1 MDHRLTRL
9 IAVASSSV
17 LVLTIL
23 AAAPAA
29 VRAGSTA
36 YIGDGTGSG
45 ACDTPTYTTN
55 GSADDVE
62 FNTAVGLEYGSIDNI
77 LYVCPG
83 TYDIEDQINV
93 PGDLTIEGVSGA
105 AATVLDSDG
114 TSRILELFDDSIIR
128 GLTFKDGDAG
138 GGDGGAIYSHNYDLT
153 VEDSVFV
160 NNQGSDGGAI
170 SADGYLDLVLDST
183 FTNNH
188 ADDDG
193 GAIFVNYDIFDD
205 NVDGESGL
213 IGNTFSGNTA
223 DDDGGAVVVNSD
235 LESSSAISGNTFS
248 NNVADEDE
256 NDSGRGGAVWV
267 SDDTNGTFTSN
278 TFSDNSAVYGG
289 AVWVGGDIEEL
300 IGDNTFSGN
309 TADEDGGA
317 VYENEDFDGAV
328 SDNIFS
334 GNSAGGDGGAVF
346 VLESITDTFS
356 GNTFSGNTAG
366 GDGGGVF
373 QDSDGELYG
382 TISGNRFISNTA
394 TEDGGGLHVQ
404 NLDGGGVIT
413 RNQFR
418 TNTAGGNGGGAWL
431 DDTGYAGPELA
442 VVSGNMF
449 RSNRA
454 EGSGGGLYLYWTNTD
469 VAPKNVT
476 RNSFRSNRAGDIG
489 GGIAIMGLQDC
500 VPELTTRQAAR
511 AFKKNKYASNR
522 ASGSRRS
529 MNVGADPCVAD
540 PF

>member
-1 MDHRLTRL
+1 MDSKLTRL

-29 VRAGSTA
+29 VRAGTTA

-45 ACDTPTYTTN
+45 ECDTPDYLTN
-55 GSADDVE
+55 GSADDVV
-62 FNTAVGLEYGSIDNI
+62 FNDAVDGEYGDIDNI

-83 TYDIEDQINV
+83 TYDIEDHIYV
-93 PGDLTIEGVSGA
+93 PGDLTIESVAGA

-114 TSRILELFDDSIIR
+114 TSRILDLNGDSIIR
-128 GLTFKDGDAG
+128 GLTFKDGNAG
-138 GGDGGAIYSHNYDLT
+138 GGDGGAIYSDSYELT
-153 VEDSVFV
+153 VEDSIFV

-170 SADGYLDLVLDST
+170 SADGCLDLVLDST

-193 GAIFVNYDIFDD
+193 GAIYVDDDIFDD
-205 NVDGESGL
+205 NEDGESGL

-223 DDDGGAVVVNSD
+223 NEDGGAVFVNYD
-235 LESSSAISGNTFS
+235 LEASSVISGNTFS
-248 NNVADEDE
+248 NNVADENTD
-256 NDSGRGGAVWV
+256 DSGDGGAVWV
-267 SDDTNGTFTSN
+267 SDDTNGTLTSN

-289 AVWVGGDIEEL
+289 AVWVGDDIEEL
-300 IGDNTFSGN
+300 IGGNTFSGN
-309 TADEDGGA
+309 TANEDGGA
-317 VYENEDFDGAV
+317 LYTNEDFDGAL

-334 GNSAGGDGGAVF
+334 GNSAGGNGGAVF
-346 VLESITDTFS
+346 VFDAITDTFS

-366 GDGGGVF
+366 GNGGGIFQYGDDGGAL
-373 QDSDGELYG
+373 SG
-382 TISGNRFISNTA
+382 TISGNRFVSNTA
-394 TEDGGGLHVQ
+394 TEDGGGLHLR
-404 NLDGGGVIT
+404 NLSGDGVIT

-431 DDTGYAGPELA
+431 DDTGEAGSELA
-442 VVSGNMF
+442 IVSGNMF

-454 EGSGGGLYLYWTNTD
+454 EGSGGGMYIYWTNTS
-469 VAPKNVT
+469 VAPSKMT

-489 GGIAIMGLQDC
+489 GGIAIMGLNDC

-529 MNVGADPCVAD
+529 MNVGADPCVD
-540 PF
+540 

>member
-1 MDHRLTRL
+1 MDSKLTRL

-29 VRAGSTA
+29 VRAGTTA

-45 ACDTPTYTTN
+45 PCDTPLYLTN

-62 FNTAVGLEYGSIDNI
+62 FNDAVDGEDGSIDNI

-83 TYDIEDQINV
+83 TYDIEDYIEVN
-93 PGDLTIEGVSGA
+93 GALTIESVASA

-128 GLTFKDGDAG
+128 GLTFKDGNAG

-160 NNQGSDGGAI
+160 NNQGSGGGAIYAIDLDLVLGSTFTDNSADNDGGAI
-170 SADGYLDLVLDST
+170 YVHQDIVDG
-183 FTNNH
+183 N
-188 ADDDG
+188 G
-193 GAIFVNYDIFDD
+193 
-205 NVDGESGL
+205 DGESGL

-235 LESSSAISGNTFS
+235 LDSSSAISGNTFS
-248 NNVADEDE
+248 NNVADK
-256 NDSGRGGAVWV
+256 NTTGSGDGGAVWV
-267 SDDTNGTFTSN
+267 RDDTNGTLTSN

-317 VYENEDFDGAV
+317 VFENEDFDGAL

-334 GNSAGGDGGAVF
+334 GNSAGDDGGAVF

-366 GDGGGVF
+366 SDGGGIY
-373 QDSDGELYG
+373 QDGDDGGALSG
-382 TISGNRFISNTA
+382 TISGNRFVSNTA
-394 TEDGGGLHVQ
+394 TEDGGGLHLR
-404 NLDGGGVIT
+404 NLSGDGVIT

-431 DDTGYAGPELA
+431 DDTGEAGPELA

-449 RSNRA
+449 RGNRA
-454 EGSGGGLYLYWTNTD
+454 EGSGGGLYLDWTDTD

-489 GGIAIMGLQDC
+489 GGIAIMGVNNC

-529 MNVGADPCVAD
+529 MNVGADPCVD
-540 PF
+540 

>member
-29 VRAGSTA
+29 VRAGTTA

-45 ACDTPTYTTN
+45 ACDTPDYTTN

-62 FNTAVGLEYGSIDNI
+62 FNDAVDGEYGDIDNI

-114 TSRILELFDDSIIR
+114 TSRILDLDGDSIIR
-128 GLTFKDGDAG
+128 GLTFKDGDAD
-138 GGDGGAIYSHNYDLT
+138 GGDGGAIYSDDYDLT
-153 VEDSVFV
+153 VEDSIFV

-193 GAIFVNYDIFDD
+193 GAIFVGYNIYDD
-205 NVDGESGL
+205 NGDGESGL

-223 DDDGGAVVVNSD
+223 DDSGGAVFVNSD
-235 LESSSAISGNTFS
+235 LEASSVISGNTFS

-256 NDSGRGGAVWV
+256 NDSGDGGAVWV

-309 TADEDGGA
+309 TANEDGGA
-317 VYENEDFDGAV
+317 LYTDEDFDGAL

-334 GNSAGGDGGAVF
+334 GNSAGDDGGAVF

-394 TEDGGGLHVQ
+394 TEDGGGLHLR
-404 NLDGGGVIT
+404 NLSGDGVIT

-431 DDTGYAGPELA
+431 DDTGEAGPELA
-442 VVSGNMF
+442 IVSGNMF

-454 EGSGGGLYLYWTNTD
+454 EGSGGGLYLYWTDTE

-489 GGIAIMGLQDC
+489 GGIAIMGVNGC

-529 MNVGADPCVAD
+529 MNVGADPCVG
-540 PF
+540 P

>member
-29 VRAGSTA
+29 VRAGTTA

-45 ACDTPTYTTN
+45 ACDTPDYTTN

-62 FNTAVGLEYGSIDNI
+62 FNDAVDGEDGSIDNI

-83 TYDIEDQINV
+83 TYDIEDYIEVN
-93 PGDLTIEGVSGA
+93 GALTIESVAGA

-114 TSRILELFDDSIIR
+114 TSRILALYGDSIIR

-138 GGDGGAIYSHNYDLT
+138 GGDGGAIYSGDYDLT
-153 VEDSVFV
+153 VEDSIFV

-193 GAIFVNYDIFDD
+193 GAIFVDYNIYDD
-205 NVDGESGL
+205 NGDGESGL

-223 DDDGGAVVVNSD
+223 DDDGGAVHAEED
-235 LESSSAISGNTFS
+235 LSASSVISRNTFS
-248 NNVADEDE
+248 NNVADSDL
-256 NDSGRGGAVWV
+256 SG
-267 SDDTNGTFTSN
+267 D
-278 TFSDNSAVYGG
+278 
-289 AVWVGGDIEEL
+289 
-300 IGDNTFSGN
+300 
-309 TADEDGGA
+309 
-317 VYENEDFDGAV
+317 
-328 SDNIFS
+328 
-334 GNSAGGDGGAVF
+334 GDGGAVSIDDMDGSATGNEF
-346 VLESITDTFS
+346 TTNSAESGGAMRIDDLQNSLSNNKFISNSAVGQGGGLRIDDIVETSVVSRNQFR
-356 GNTFSGNTAG
+356 GNTAG
-366 GDGGGVF
+366 GDGGGAWID
-373 QDSDGELYG
+373 DSSDDG
-382 TISGNRFISNTA
+382 S
-394 TEDGGGLHVQ
+394 
-404 NLDGGGVIT
+404 
-413 RNQFR
+413 
-418 TNTAGGNGGGAWL
+418 
-431 DDTGYAGPELA
+431 ELA
-442 VVSGNMF
+442 VVRGNMF
-449 RSNRA
+449 RGNRA
-454 EGSGGGLYLYWTNTD
+454 EGSGGGLYLYWTDTD

-489 GGIAIMGLQDC
+489 GGIAIMGLQEC
-500 VPELTTRQAAR
+500 VSELTTRQAAR

-529 MNVGADPCVAD
+529 MNVGAEPCEWG
-540 PF
+540 F

>member
-1 MDHRLTRL
+1 MDSKLTRL

-45 ACDTPTYTTN
+45 ECDTPDYTTN

-62 FNTAVGLEYGSIDNI
+62 FNDAVDGEYGDIDNI

-83 TYDIEDQINV
+83 TYDIEDQIYV

-114 TSRILELFDDSIIR
+114 TSRILDLNGDSIIR
-128 GLTFKDGDAG
+128 GLTFKDGDAD
-138 GGDGGAIYSHNYDLT
+138 GGDGGAIYSDNYDLT

-205 NVDGESGL
+205 NEDGESGL

-256 NDSGRGGAVWV
+256 NDSGDGGAVWV

-317 VYENEDFDGAV
+317 VFENEDFDGTL

-334 GNSAGGDGGAVF
+334 GNSAGDDGGAVF

-366 GDGGGVF
+366 GDGGGIY
-373 QDSDGELYG
+373 QDGDGEGALTG

-394 TEDGGGLHVQ
+394 AEDGGGL
-404 NLDGGGVIT
+404 NLRNLSGDGVIT

-431 DDTGYAGPELA
+431 DDTGEAGPELA

-454 EGSGGGLYLYWTNTD
+454 EGSGGGLYLYWTDTE

-489 GGIAIMGLQDC
+489 GGIAIMGVNNC

-529 MNVGADPCVAD
+529 MNVGADPCVD
-540 PF
+540 

>member
-29 VRAGSTA
+29 VRAGTTA

-45 ACDTPTYTTN
+45 ACDTPDYTTN

-62 FNTAVGLEYGSIDNI
+62 FNDAVDGEYGDIDNI

-83 TYDIEDQINV
+83 TYDIEDYIEVN
-93 PGDLTIEGVSGA
+93 GALTIESVAGA

-114 TSRILELFDDSIIR
+114 TSRILLLDGDSIIR

-160 NNQGSDGGAI
+160 NNQGSGGGAIYAFDLDLVLGSTFTDNSADNDGGAI
-170 SADGYLDLVLDST
+170 YV
-183 FTNNH
+183 
-188 ADDDG
+188 DDDIVDG
-193 GAIFVNYDIFDD
+193 NG
-205 NVDGESGL
+205 DGESGL

-256 NDSGRGGAVWV
+256 NDFGDGGAVWV
-267 SDDTNGTFTSN
+267 NDDTNGTFTSN

-289 AVWVGGDIEEL
+289 AVWVGDDIEEL

-309 TADEDGGA
+309 TANEDGGA
-317 VYENEDFDGAV
+317 LYTDEDFDGAL

-334 GNSAGGDGGAVF
+334 GNSAGDDGGAVS
-346 VLESITDTFS
+346 VLASITDTFS

-489 GGIAIMGLQDC
+489 GGIAIMGLNDC

-529 MNVGADPCVAD
+529 MNVGADPCVD
-540 PF
+540 EPF

>member
-45 ACDTPTYTTN
+45 ECDTPDYTTN

-62 FNTAVGLEYGSIDNI
+62 FNDAVDGEYGDIDNI

-83 TYDIEDQINV
+83 TYDIEDQIYV

-114 TSRILELFDDSIIR
+114 TSRILDLNGDSIIR
-128 GLTFKDGDAG
+128 GLTFKDGDAD
-138 GGDGGAIYSHNYDLT
+138 GGDGGAIYSDNYDLT

-193 GAIFVNYDIFDD
+193 GAIFVNYNIYDD
-205 NVDGESGL
+205 NEDGESGL

-256 NDSGRGGAVWV
+256 NDSGDGGAVWV

-289 AVWVGGDIEEL
+289 AVWVGDDIEEL
-300 IGDNTFSGN
+300 IGGNTFSGN
-309 TADEDGGA
+309 TANENGGA
-317 VYENEDFDGAV
+317 LYAGEDFEGAL

-334 GNSAGGDGGAVF
+334 GNSAGDDGGAVF
-346 VLESITDTFS
+346 VLDAITDTFS

-366 GDGGGVF
+366 GDGGGIY
-373 QDSDGELYG
+373 QDGDDGGALSG
-382 TISGNRFISNTA
+382 TISGNRFVSNTA
-394 TEDGGGLHVQ
+394 TEDGGGLHLR
-404 NLDGGGVIT
+404 NLSGDGVIT

-431 DDTGYAGPELA
+431 DDTGEAGPELA

-454 EGSGGGLYLYWTNTD
+454 EGSGGGLYLYWTDTE

-489 GGIAIMGLQDC
+489 GGIAIMGVNNC

-529 MNVGADPCVAD
+529 MNVGADPCVD
-540 PF
+540 

>member
-45 ACDTPTYTTN
+45 ECDTPDYTTN

-62 FNTAVGLEYGSIDNI
+62 FNDAVDGEYGDIDNI

-83 TYDIEDQINV
+83 TYDIEDYIEVN
-93 PGDLTIEGVSGA
+93 GALTIEGVSGA

-114 TSRILELFDDSIIR
+114 TSRILDLNGDSIIR
-128 GLTFKDGDAG
+128 GLTFKDGDAD
-138 GGDGGAIYSHNYDLT
+138 GGDGGAIYSDNYDLT
-153 VEDSVFV
+153 VEDSIFV

-223 DDDGGAVVVNSD
+223 DDDGGAVHADDD
-235 LESSSAISGNTFS
+235 LSASSVISGNTFS
-248 NNVADEDE
+248 NNVADSDL
-256 NDSGRGGAVWV
+256 SG
-267 SDDTNGTFTSN
+267 D
-278 TFSDNSAVYGG
+278 
-289 AVWVGGDIEEL
+289 
-300 IGDNTFSGN
+300 
-309 TADEDGGA
+309 
-317 VYENEDFDGAV
+317 
-328 SDNIFS
+328 
-334 GNSAGGDGGAVF
+334 GDGGAVLIEDDMSGSATGNEF
-346 VLESITDTFS
+346 TTNSAESGGAMVIDGDVENSLSNNKFISNSAAAEGGGLRIDNIVETSVVSRNQFR
-356 GNTFSGNTAG
+356 GNTAG
-366 GDGGGVF
+366 GDGGGAWID
-373 QDSDGELYG
+373 DSGDDG
-382 TISGNRFISNTA
+382 SA
-394 TEDGGGLHVQ
+394 
-404 NLDGGGVIT
+404 
-413 RNQFR
+413 
-418 TNTAGGNGGGAWL
+418 
-431 DDTGYAGPELA
+431 LA

-449 RSNRA
+449 RGNRA

-489 GGIAIMGLQDC
+489 GGIAIMGLNDC

-529 MNVGADPCVAD
+529 MNVGADPCVGE